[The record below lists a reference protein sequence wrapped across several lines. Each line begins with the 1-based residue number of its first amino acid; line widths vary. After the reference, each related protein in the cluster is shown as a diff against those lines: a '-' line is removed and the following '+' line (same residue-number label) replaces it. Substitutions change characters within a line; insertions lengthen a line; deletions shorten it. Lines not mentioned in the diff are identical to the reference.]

1 MSDHRYV
8 ERKAGLYQSQHGED
22 RWLERYFGGKK
33 TGFFVDVGAYDGI
46 VISNTY
52 YFEAIGWTG
61 VLLEPN
67 PAKAELCRRNRP
79 GSCVF
84 ECAAVSSPA
93 VSEVQLHDV
102 PGGEVYSTVVAN
114 EFTAE
119 RLKTYGLSSRCIP
132 VKARTLDSI
141 LADVS
146 PAEIDFVSI
155 DVEGAELEVLKGF
168 DIKRWKP
175 RLVMIESL
183 TVRSEEVR
191 SYFTGSGYVYMR
203 SIDINDIYRPLPP
216 AIPFGHLPAVAAAID
231 RLWYRANRAVQKAR
245 EKAREKVRLRTR
257 LRQAGLWR

>member
-8 ERKAGLYQSQHGED
+8 ERKPGLYQSQHGED
-22 RWLERYFGGKK
+22 RWLEWYFGGKK
-33 TGFFVDVGAYDGI
+33 AGFFVDVGAYDGV

-61 VLLEPN
+61 ILLEPN

-79 GSCVF
+79 RSRVF

-93 VSEVQLHDV
+93 VTEVVLHDV
-102 PGGEVYSTVVAN
+102 PGGEVYSTLFAN
-114 EFTAE
+114 DFNVE
-119 RLKTYGLSSRCIP
+119 RLKTYGLSSRRVV

-141 LADVS
+141 LVEVG

-175 RLVMIESL
+175 RLVMIENL
-183 TVRSEEVR
+183 TVRGSELR
-191 SYFTGSGYVYMR
+191 DYFTRSGYVYIR
-203 SIDINDIYRPLPP
+203 SISINDIYCPLPSM
-216 AIPFGHLPAVAAAID
+216 IPFANQPAVAAVID
-231 RLWYRANRAVQKAR
+231 SVWYRAHRAVR
-245 EKAREKVRLRTR
+245 NAREKVRLRTR
-257 LRQAGLWR
+257 LRQVGLWR